1 MRQFLINTGQTITYW
16 KLVIFKTANGFLLV
30 IAMTFLSSTDG
41 IDWEAFTP
49 FQKLKLAIFCLV
61 AGLKFIEGFF
71 DQTLSKMAPP
81 EPLKHE
87 PPKP

>member
-1 MRQFLINTGQTITYW
+1 MRQFLINTGQVFTYW

-30 IAMTFLSSTDG
+30 IAMAFLAATDG
-41 IDWEAFTP
+41 VDWEAFTT
-49 FQKLKLAIFCLV
+49 FQKIKLAIFCLV

-71 DQTLSKMAPP
+71 DQTLSRMTPP
-81 EPLKHE
+81 EPLKPE

>member
-1 MRQFLINTGQTITYW
+1 MRQFLVNTGQAFTYW

-41 IDWEAFTP
+41 IDWEAFTT
-49 FQKLKLAIFCLV
+49 FQKIKLAIFCLV

-71 DQTLSKMAPP
+71 DQTLSKMTPP
-81 EPLKHE
+81 EPPRIE
-87 PPKP
+87 PKP